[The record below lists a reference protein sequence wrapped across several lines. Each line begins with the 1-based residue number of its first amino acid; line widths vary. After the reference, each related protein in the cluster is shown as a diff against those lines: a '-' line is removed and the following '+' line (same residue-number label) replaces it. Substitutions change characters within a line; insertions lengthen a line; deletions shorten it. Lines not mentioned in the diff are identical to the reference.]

1 MISRRSRIFLAVALI
16 YIAGMGWLLQ
26 SIVGD
31 IDPRYRESAE
41 ESQVETA
48 QLLASLVEQD
58 VVAGAIVPTRLAT
71 LMHGTLARSFSA
83 HIYQLHKTRVE
94 LRVTVTDRS
103 GTVLYDSTGLHT
115 GEDFSQW
122 RDVRRTLDGLY
133 GARTTRDLQAD
144 PQSTVLYVGAPVRWE
159 GETIGVLS
167 VGKPV
172 RSFGQFIAD
181 ARSRTLSVGIAAA
194 LGLAL
199 LALLASV
206 WLVRP
211 FGLVRDYARWLR
223 RQDGWHPRRMA
234 RHAADVLRA
243 AAHDVRDAV
252 AGKGG
257 MAQHVQSLTHELKSP
272 LSAIA
277 GAAELLHDDDAMPAA
292 DRARFLA
299 NIQRE
304 TQRIR
309 STIDRL
315 LELSRLET
323 LRALDHVAPVDL
335 AALLAEQVASAQPT
349 ATARGIAIAFIAA
362 PAPPAAQVEGDR
374 FLLGRAIANLL
385 DNAIDFAP
393 AGSTVQVALSVHQR
407 RATVTIADTGP
418 GLPGYAADKV
428 FDKFY
433 SLARPH
439 SGKKSSGLGLAFVR
453 EIATLHRGQVTLQN
467 RPASDGPG
475 ALATLVLPC
484 AAG

>member
-16 YIAGMGWLLQ
+16 YVAGMAWLMN
-26 SIVGD
+26 SVMGD

-58 VVAGAIVPTRLAT
+58 VVAGAIVPTRMAA
-71 LMHGTLARSFSA
+71 LMQATLARSFSA

-94 LRVTVTDRS
+94 LRVTITDRQ
-103 GTVLYDSTGLHT
+103 GTVLYDSTGRHT
-115 GEDFSQW
+115 GADFSQW
-122 RDVRRTLDGLY
+122 RDVRRTMDGLY

-144 PQSTVLYVGAPVRWE
+144 PQSSVLYVGAPIRWGDE
-159 GETIGVLS
+159 IIGVLS

-181 ARSRTLSVGIAAA
+181 ARARTLSVGIAAA

-206 WLVRP
+206 WLIRP
-211 FGLVRDYARWLR
+211 FGLLRDYARWLR

-315 LELSRLET
+315 LELARLET
-323 LRALDHVAPVDL
+323 LRTLDHVAPIDV

-349 ATARGIAIAFIAA
+349 AVARGITIELTCT
-362 PAPPAAQVEGDR
+362 PCPQVEGDR

-393 AGSTVQVALSVHQR
+393 TGSTVQIALRVRHR
-407 RATVTIADTGP
+407 RATVTIADAGP
-418 GLPGYAADKV
+418 GLPDYATDKV

-439 SGKKSSGLGLAFVR
+439 NGKKSSGLGLAFVR
-453 EIATLHRGQVTLQN
+453 EIATLHRGQVSLEN
-467 RPASDGPG
+467 RLANEGTG

>member
-1 MISRRSRIFLAVALI
+1 MIGRRSRIFLAVALI
-16 YIAGMGWLLQ
+16 YIAGTAWLVY
-26 SIVGD
+26 SVISD

-58 VVAGAIVPTRLAT
+58 LVAGAIVPTRIAAL
-71 LMHGTLARSFSA
+71 LQRTLAREFSA

-94 LRVTVTDRS
+94 LRVSITDRH
-103 GTVLYDSTGLHT
+103 GTVLYDSTGRHT
-115 GEDFSQW
+115 GGDFSQW
-122 RDVRRTLDGLY
+122 RDVRRTLDGEY
-133 GARTTRDLQAD
+133 GARTTRDLQDD
-144 PQSTVLYVGAPVRWE
+144 PQSTVLYVGAPVRWQ

-211 FGLVRDYARWLR
+211 FGLLRDYARWLR
-223 RQDGWHPRRMA
+223 RQDSWQPRRMA

-277 GAAELLHDDDAMPAA
+277 GAAELLQDDDGSMPAA
-292 DRARFLA
+292 DRARFLT

-304 TQRIR
+304 AQRIR

-315 LELSRLET
+315 LELARLET
-323 LRALDHVAPVDL
+323 LRTLDHVAPVDL
-335 AALLAEQVASAQPT
+335 AALLAEQVASAQGS
-349 ATARGIAIAFIAA
+349 AAARAIAVELATTVQSV
-362 PAPPAAQVEGDR
+362 QVEGDR
-374 FLLGRAIANLL
+374 FLLGRAMANLL

-393 AGSTVQVALSVHQR
+393 GGSTVQVALTVQHR
-407 RATVTIADTGP
+407 RAIIAITDAGP
-418 GLPGYAADKV
+418 GLPGYAADQV

-453 EIATLHRGQVTLQN
+453 EIATLHRGQVALTN
-467 RPASDGPG
+467 RPPGTGPG

-484 AAG
+484 TAG

>member
-16 YIAGMGWLLQ
+16 YIAAMAWLMHSVLA
-26 SIVGD
+26 D

-48 QLLASLVEQD
+48 QLLASLVERD
-58 VVAGAIVPTRLAT
+58 VVAGAIVPTRLAA
-71 LMHGTLARSFSA
+71 LMQGTLARNFSA
-83 HIYQLHKTRVE
+83 DIYQLHKTRVE
-94 LRVTVTDRS
+94 LRVTLTDRR
-103 GTVLYDSTGLHT
+103 GTVLYDSTGRHT

-122 RDVRRTLDGLY
+122 RDVRRTLDGRY
-133 GARTTRDLQAD
+133 GARSTRDVPAD
-144 PQSTVLYVGAPVRWE
+144 AQSSVLYVGAPVRWGDE
-159 GETIGVLS
+159 IVGVLS

-172 RSFGQFIAD
+172 RSFGQFVAD
-181 ARSRTLSVGIAAA
+181 ARARTLSVGMAAA

-211 FGLVRDYARWLR
+211 FGLLRDYAHWLR

-234 RHAADVLRA
+234 RHAVDVLRA

-277 GAAELLHDDDAMPAA
+277 GAAELLHDDEAMPAV

-315 LELSRLET
+315 LELARLET
-323 LRALDHVAPVDL
+323 LRTLDHVVPVDL
-335 AALLAEQVASAQPT
+335 AALLAEQVASART
-349 ATARGIAIAFIAA
+349 SAAARGIAIDLVATACVQA
-362 PAPPAAQVEGDR
+362 EGDP

-393 AGSTVQVALSVHQR
+393 SASTVQVALSVYQR
-407 RATVTIADTGP
+407 RATITITDAGP
-418 GLPGYAADKV
+418 GLPDYAAGKV
-428 FDKFY
+428 FEKFY

-453 EIATLHRGQVTLQN
+453 EIASLHRGQVALEN
-467 RPASDGPG
+467 RPASAGTG

-484 AAG
+484 MAG